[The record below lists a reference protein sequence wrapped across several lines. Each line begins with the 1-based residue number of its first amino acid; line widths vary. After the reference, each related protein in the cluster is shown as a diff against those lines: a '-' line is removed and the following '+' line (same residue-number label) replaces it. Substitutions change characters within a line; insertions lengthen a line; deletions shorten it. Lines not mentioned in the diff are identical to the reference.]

1 MSSNCNYGSGVFTTS
16 YTYGSD
22 DKEYIFSCKGR
33 PFGPWSL
40 VLVSHNL
47 PTPTTSLVDY
57 NLIKELGLKLSDV
70 GISDIYRQY
79 RKFCFGGQKMKILGR
94 ISIAV

>member
-33 PFGPWSL
+33 PFRPWSL

-70 GISDIYRQY
+70 QY